1 MSFFK
6 YLKENYKLLIFY
18 FILMIFISM
27 AIYLDRENRVPDS
40 NLLYIILVSLFMFAV
55 YLVVDY
61 ITKNLQIKSIMKFD
75 ASEDKT
81 PVLPAP
87 LDYKE
92 EIFANIIN
100 DLYKDYTMSLKNME
114 NQFKENNEF
123 MTAWVHE
130 IKTPITTSKLLIE
143 SEEMEGSPFIVSI
156 KEEMD
161 KIEDYVEKV
170 LYYSRSDNFSRD
182 YIISEVS
189 ISNIVKESI
198 KKHSLIFI
206 RKHIEL
212 VNSIEENL
220 YINTDKKWLL
230 FIIDQL
236 VSNALKYTENMD
248 IIKFSADENYEEVL
262 LIVEDSGS
270 GIKKEDMER
279 LFTKAFTGYN
289 GRNINMKA
297 TGLGLY
303 LSQKIAKKLGHY
315 LTLESEYGK
324 GTSVCLHF
332 PKWENQHI
340 TKM

>member
-1 MSFFK
+1 MSFLK
-6 YLKENYKLLIFY
+6 YLKENCKLLIFY
-18 FILMIFISM
+18 FILMTFILM
-27 AIYLDRENRVPDS
+27 AIYMDRENRLTDS
-40 NLLYIILVSLFMFAV
+40 NLLYIMLVSLFMFVV
-55 YLVVDY
+55 YLVGDY
-61 ITKNLQIKSIMKFD
+61 IIKNIQIKNLMKFVT
-75 ASEDKT
+75 SEDKT
-81 PVLPAP
+81 PMLPAP
-87 LDYKE
+87 KDYKE
-92 EIFANIIN
+92 DIFLNIIN
-100 DLYKDYTMSLKNME
+100 DLYKDYTMSLKDME
-114 NQFKENNEF
+114 NKFKENNEF

-143 SEEMEGSPFIVSI
+143 SEEMEENGFIMSI

-206 RKHIEL
+206 RKHIDL
-212 VNSIEENL
+212 INNIDKKL
-220 YINTDKKWLL
+220 YVNTDKKWLI

-236 VSNALKYTENMD
+236 ISNSLKYTKNKD
-248 IIKFSADENYEEVL
+248 IIKFSTDENNKEVL
-262 LIVEDSGS
+262 LIVEDNGS

-279 LFTKAFTGYN
+279 LFTKAFTGDN

-315 LTLESEYGK
+315 ITLESEYGK
-324 GTSVCLHF
+324 GTSVCVHF